1 MPYQADAIV
10 IGGGPAGLTACI
22 ELLNANKSVILLELH
37 GEDNLGGMAND
48 AFGGMHLIDTP
59 EQRKNGIKDNQEL
72 AWQEWENAAMYDA
85 HDVTEKAWGKHYI
98 ENCRPEVYD
107 WLKTLGIKYFP
118 VVHWVERGDYGY
130 QAGGGN
136 SLPRYH
142 MVWGTGW
149 ELGQTL
155 KKAVLEHKNAANLQV
170 YYEHEVTNF
179 IQENSAIVGCRGR
192 VRNKEFSAQAEHT
205 IVCAGGING
214 CLKKVKKHW
223 ETETYGQFPENIL
236 SGCRPWANGKLHD
249 AAQTQ
254 GAALRHMGR
263 MWNYAAGV
271 AHPEPDYADHGLS
284 LIPPRSALWMDA
296 TGKRIGPM
304 PMISAFDTHQLCKRL
319 GHLPHQYGWLILNRK
334 IVQKEVSISGSHINQ
349 IFKNKSWLG
358 VIGMALRG
366 NPKMWDYLIQSK
378 DVVIADNLTNL
389 VGKMNQ
395 LGLPESVCLE
405 NLERDVKNY
414 DRQTKTPKAQVN
426 DDQIRR
432 LDLIRQWRG
441 DKPRTLSRQ
450 AIEDGQLMAIR
461 TRLLSRKSMG
471 GIHIDL
477 QGRALDEHGSPIKGL
492 YAAGEASGFG
502 GMSGQRSLEGTFLSG
517 SIITAKAAVKSLTK
531 G

>member
-1 MPYQADAIV
+1 MSYQADVIV
-10 IGGGPAGLTACI
+10 VGGGPAGLTACI
-22 ELLNANKSVILLELH
+22 ELLNANKSVILFELH

-59 EQRKNGIKDNQEL
+59 EQRKNGIKDSQEL
-72 AWQEWENAAMYDA
+72 AWQEWENAAMYHQDDY
-85 HDVTEKAWGKHYI
+85 HQRAWGQHYI
-98 ENCRPEVYD
+98 EHSRVQVYD
-107 WLKTLGIKYFP
+107 WLKSLGIKYFP

-130 QAGGGN
+130 QGGAGN

-142 MVWGTGW
+142 MIWGTGW

-155 KKAVLEHKNAANLQV
+155 KKALLEHKNADKLQLHCHHKV
-170 YYEHEVTNF
+170 VDF
-179 IQENSAIVGCRGR
+179 IQENGAIVGCEGSFK
-192 VRNKEFSAQAEHT
+192 NTTFSAKAEHT
-205 IVCAGGING
+205 LICAGGING
-214 CLKKVKKHW
+214 CLNQVKTHW
-223 ETETYGQFPENIL
+223 DEQTYGGYPANML
-236 SGCRPWANGKLHD
+236 SGCRPWANGQLHD
-249 AAQTQ
+249 AAHNQ
-254 GAALRHMGR
+254 GAALKHMGR

-271 AHPEPDYADHGLS
+271 SHPEPDYPNHGLS

-296 TGKRIGPM
+296 QGNRIGPM

-334 IVQKEVSISGSHINQ
+334 IVQKEVSISGSHINH

-358 VIGMALRG
+358 VVGMALRG

-395 LGLPESVCLE
+395 LGLPESVSLE
-405 NLERDVKNY
+405 YLERDIKNY
-414 DRQTKTPKAQVN
+414 DRQTKTPEAQVN

-432 LDLIRQWRG
+432 LDLIRKWRG
-441 DKPRTLSRQ
+441 DKPRTLKRQ
-450 AIEDGQLMAIR
+450 AIEDGELMAIR

-471 GIHIDL
+471 GIHVDL
-477 QGRALDEHGSPIKGL
+477 GAQVLNEHNQAINGL
-492 YAAGEASGFG
+492 YAAGEATGFG

-517 SIITAKAAVKSLTK
+517 SILTAKAAIKSIIS